1 MEKTYIASK
10 LRETMFVNSYLDEI
24 RRVLSGEFELI
35 PELLDPEKIRG
46 LFEKDCKTIVEAVQK
61 KSVDIESAKR
71 NFFLLKS
78 YVVTQLLTHC
88 ERLRKLAEEKGIK
101 VTTTLGEEDVN
112 DIAIMIDEAEKSL
125 QH

>member
-1 MEKTYIASK
+1 
-10 LRETMFVNSYLDEI
+10 MFVNSYLDEI

-35 PELLDPEKIRG
+35 PELLDPEKIKS
-46 LFEKDCKTIVEAVQK
+46 LFEKDCETIVEAVQK
-61 KSVDIESAKR
+61 KSVDVESAKR

-101 VTTTLGEEDVN
+101 VTTTPREEDVN
-112 DIAIMIDEAEKSL
+112 EIAIMIEEVEKSL
-125 QH
+125 LENSR